1 MKKRTKILAGIIA
14 AAVIASTS
22 ILVVSCSN
30 KNNNTTDFNSA
41 FNHFAI
47 GGIGLLS
54 SYSGDT
60 STLANKRQNGAITQL
75 TATSNELSASEKQ
88 QMLKNLAIAANM
100 LNGDMVQSEAG
111 ESDRVE
117 YQRYY
122 LVTAKDLNG
131 ENKVYK
137 FYYNS
142 EKTSDK
148 NHLLNSESVER
159 IEGIVVYNQ
168 IEYEVI
174 GERELEEGEEET
186 NFTVK
191 LDQSNYVTIEQ
202 ETENN
207 EKEYSYTAYQ
217 NGVKVFESSVEYQAY
232 KSGRVELTFERE
244 QKGEEIEY
252 NFEFY
257 QENSQ
262 SFVRVKY
269 KKEST
274 GKGYGE
280 MAIIQV
286 LTDNFGN
293 VTYQFVKN

>member
-30 KNNNTTDFNSA
+30 KNKNTTDFNSA

-47 GGIGLLS
+47 GGLSLLS
-54 SYSGDT
+54 SYSGEA

-75 TATSNELSASEKQ
+75 TAASNELSASEKQ

-111 ESDRVE
+111 EPDRVE

-174 GERELEEGEEET
+174 G
-186 NFTVK
+186 
-191 LDQSNYVTIEQ
+191 
-202 ETENN
+202 
-207 EKEYSYTAYQ
+207 
-217 NGVKVFESSVEYQAY
+217 
-232 KSGRVELTFERE
+232 
-244 QKGEEIEY
+244 
-252 NFEFY
+252 
-257 QENSQ
+257 
-262 SFVRVKY
+262 
-269 KKEST
+269 
-274 GKGYGE
+274 
-280 MAIIQV
+280 
-286 LTDNFGN
+286 
-293 VTYQFVKN
+293 

>member
-30 KNNNTTDFNSA
+30 KNKNTTDFNSA

-47 GGIGLLS
+47 GGLSLLS
-54 SYSGDT
+54 SYSGEA

-75 TATSNELSASEKQ
+75 TAASNELSASEKQ

-111 ESDRVE
+111 EPDRVE

>member
-30 KNNNTTDFNSA
+30 KNKNTTDFNSA

-47 GGIGLLS
+47 GGLSLLS
-54 SYSGDT
+54 SYSGEA

-75 TATSNELSASEKQ
+75 TAASNELSASEKQ

-111 ESDRVE
+111 EPDRVE

-191 LDQSNYVTIEQ
+191 LDQSNYVNIEQ